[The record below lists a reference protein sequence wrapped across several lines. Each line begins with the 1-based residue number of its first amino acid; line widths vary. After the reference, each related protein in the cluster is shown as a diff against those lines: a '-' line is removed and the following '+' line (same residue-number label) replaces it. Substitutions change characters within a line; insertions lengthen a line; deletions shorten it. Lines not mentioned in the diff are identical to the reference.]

1 MRIDV
6 YGKPGCAKC
15 KSTKEK
21 LAHYLKKWN
30 VAGTVPLEFVDMDS
44 PDGLAKG
51 VFHDVYD
58 VIPVTIVLGDDDQ
71 PVGRWEGVVPPSE
84 EVAKA
89 LGVQEKQASNLR
101 LQA

>member
-21 LAHYLKKWN
+21 LAHCLRKWN
-30 VAGTVPLEFVDMDS
+30 VAATVPLEFVDMDS
-44 PDGLAKG
+44 PDGNAQG
-51 VFHDVYD
+51 AFYDVYD
-58 VIPVTIVLGDDDQ
+58 VIPVTIVMGDDNQ
-71 PVGRWEGVVPPSE
+71 PLGRWEGVVPPSE

-89 LGVQEKQASNLR
+89 LGVQIQV
-101 LQA
+101 